1 MSVHKNNFP
10 IFGLLAAFALVGTY
24 NAVIINAETGIQGG
38 AHSMKRLDE
47 LYGVTLPGRELAGSK
62 AWTKLSSRELP
73 VVKVVKEQINP
84 ITNDDKTIDDPA
96 PAITADLVLPLTEA
110 LNPTRWP
117 TPLPSSDFQGTIS
130 TSNGVI
136 DNLTVSLPGVE
147 EISVS
152 FAELS
157 GNVFQYDYEG
167 MLYSGLMYQADQN
180 AYIVTLTNGPLEG
193 TRLRFSHST
202 QASNPAMSVGTFGE
216 EQSVLNEKA
225 PENPSETLQANGF
238 DMGNQDV
245 I

>member
-1 MSVHKNNFP
+1 
-10 IFGLLAAFALVGTY
+10 
-24 NAVIINAETGIQGG
+24 
-38 AHSMKRLDE
+38 MKRLDE

-62 AWTKLSSRELP
+62 AWTKLSARELP
-73 VVKVVKEQINP
+73 AVKVVKEQINP
-84 ITNDDKTIDDPA
+84 IASNDERIDDPA

-110 LNPTRWP
+110 LNPNRWP
-117 TPLPSSDFQGTIS
+117 TPLSSSHFEGTIR

-136 DNLTVSLPGVE
+136 ENLTVSLPGVE

-157 GNVFQYDYEG
+157 GNVFQYDYDG
-167 MLYSGLMYQADQN
+167 MVYSGLMYQADQN

-202 QASNPAMSVGTFGE
+202 QASDPAINVGTFGE
-216 EQSVLNEKA
+216 EQPLLTEKA
-225 PENPSETLQANGF
+225 PENPSETLQASGF

-245 I
+245 L